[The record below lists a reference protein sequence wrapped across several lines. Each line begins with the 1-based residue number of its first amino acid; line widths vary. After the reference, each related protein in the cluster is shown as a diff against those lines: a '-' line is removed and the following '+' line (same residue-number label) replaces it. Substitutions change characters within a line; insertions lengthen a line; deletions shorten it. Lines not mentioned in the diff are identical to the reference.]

1 MSASHRLSGHQQRQ
15 KLREVMSEKAGVTGE
30 FLLRTETVHQRPP
43 WLSSTCLARHTR
55 DVHEAAAGP
64 TFNRLHTSDP
74 QVARPPNLVKK
85 IEAPRPGGPFHS
97 PGSVTDSKSPCS
109 FPASPVCHLPPGP
122 WDSDQ
127 KSHTL

>member
-55 DVHEAAAGP
+55 DVHEAAPHLTDCTHLTLRWPGHP
-64 TFNRLHTSDP
+64 T
-74 QVARPPNLVKK
+74 
-85 IEAPRPGGPFHS
+85 
-97 PGSVTDSKSPCS
+97 
-109 FPASPVCHLPPGP
+109 
-122 WDSDQ
+122 
-127 KSHTL
+127 